1 MFNQKLTEYFK
12 SKANM
17 SIEIKPIQVNNE
29 MKILIGKLMFTVAQ
43 NYSLTIKYHNA
54 VNQWT
59 LKTKS
64 NSS

>member
-17 SIEIKPIQVNNE
+17 SIEIKHIQVNNE
-29 MKILIGKLMFTVAQ
+29 MKILMGKLMFTVAQ